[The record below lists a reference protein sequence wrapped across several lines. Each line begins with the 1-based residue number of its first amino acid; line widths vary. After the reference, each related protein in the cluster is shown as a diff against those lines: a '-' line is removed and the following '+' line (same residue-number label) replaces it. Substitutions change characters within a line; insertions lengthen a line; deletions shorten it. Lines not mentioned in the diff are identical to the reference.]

1 MANVQERRNK
11 NGEIISYSI
20 RVHKGRDMNGKQ
32 LKPYTMTFKVLPN
45 WSERKT
51 QTELKKAVV
60 LFEEQCKKGIVADNK
75 QSFERYAD
83 YVINLKERTGV
94 KHRTIVRYKELLK
107 RIIPAIGHLKLS
119 ELKPQH
125 LNALY
130 EQLSKDGLNKKTGKT
145 LSNKTILE
153 HHRLIRTILAQAE
166 KELLVQYNAAAK
178 ATPPKV
184 DKKEA
189 NYLQVEDVE
198 NILFYLQ
205 KEPLKQQVAMNLLI
219 FTGCRRG
226 EIMGLKWNKIDFKNN
241 LITIDTNLLYSKERG
256 IYEDTPKTEQSKRVI
271 NIPIT
276 VMELLKTYR
285 KEYNTKRLALGS
297 YWNDTGFV
305 FVQENGK
312 PMHPD
317 TLTDYCCKFRN
328 KYNAIIEQENS
339 KKSHKEKLRLLPHIN
354 PHAFRHTQASI
365 LILNGLDCTT
375 VSKRL
380 GHAKT
385 STTTDIYGHL
395 LQKAD
400 AKASNIL
407 TNLFYKEHSKKISK

>member
-60 LFEEQCKKGIVADNK
+60 LFEKQCKEGIVADNK
-75 QSFERYAD
+75 QSFQKYAD
-83 YVINLKERTGV
+83 YVIDLKERTGV
-94 KHRTIVRYKELLK
+94 KHRTIVRYKELLE
-107 RIIPAIGHLKLS
+107 RINPAIGHLKLG

-125 LNALY
+125 LNAFY
-130 EQLSKDGLNKKTGKT
+130 EQLSQAGMNKATGGK
-145 LSNKTILE
+145 LSNKTIIE
-153 HHRLIRTILAQAE
+153 HHRLIRTILNQAE
-166 KELLVQYNAAAK
+166 KEMLVQYNAASK
-178 ATPPKV
+178 ATPPKITR
-184 DKKEA
+184 KEA
-189 NYLQVEDVE
+189 GFLEIDDIRNILHYLQ
-198 NILFYLQ
+198 Q
-205 KEPLKQQVAMNLLI
+205 EPLKHQVAMNLLI

-241 LITIDTNLLYSKERG
+241 LVTIDTNLLYSKERG

-297 YWNDTGFV
+297 YWHDTGFV

-317 TLTDYCCKFRN
+317 TLTDYCNKFTK
-328 KYNAIIEQENS
+328 KYNAIIQKENQ
-339 KKSHKEKLRLLPHIN
+339 KRPEKAKAKLIPHIN
-354 PHAFRHTQASI
+354 PHAFRHSQASM
-365 LILNGLDCTT
+365 LISSGLDIAT

-385 STTTDIYGHL
+385 STTSDIYTHL
-395 LQKAD
+395 LQKSD
-400 AKASNIL
+400 KKASNSL
-407 TNLFYKEHSKKISK
+407 ENLLLKKINV